1 MENACVLKL
10 EHLVFDEI
18 SFKRIGFKSHED
30 VNFEFGFNFDSAD
43 EEVFIA
49 RISVVGTK
57 ADEYKFEVRAS
68 GYFQVSSQE
77 NDRDA
82 IIHQNAVAILFPYVR
97 SQITLLTSQPE
108 VDSIVLPPV
117 NIAKMVEDAMAS
129 SNSEKYQK

>member
-1 MENACVLKL
+1 MAPLLQCVC
-10 EHLVFDEI
+10 
-18 SFKRIGFKSHED
+18 
-30 VNFEFGFNFDSAD
+30 
-43 EEVFIA
+43 
-49 RISVVGTK
+49 
-57 ADEYKFEVRAS
+57 
-68 GYFQVSSQE
+68 SQE